1 MKFVVDEQ
9 LPRKLVLGLRSKGY
23 EAIHAD
29 DIPHTLGKLSDIAI
43 CNFADAQDSIVIT
56 KDEDFW
62 QRYLL
67 MKKPKKLIY
76 VTTGNI
82 KNTDLFRLFEHN
94 IDTLVRHIEDNNV
107 IEINQKEMIIH
118 F

>member
-62 QRYLL
+62 QQYLL

-94 IDTLVRHIEDNNV
+94 IDTLATHLEDNNV